1 MSDTPRTDAN
11 WRYPASF
18 DASTKVIR
26 ADLACQLERE
36 NAALRAER
44 LELMEQFAQELSVTD
59 FEKRPWLTESAGS
72 TLCADML
79 KQLAEAGRFRIVRD
93 EDTWVQGYWTKND
106 QQKKEVK

>member
-1 MSDTPRTDAN
+1 MSNPFNEILIFKTL
-11 WRYPASF
+11 
-18 DASTKVIR
+18 
-26 ADLACQLERE
+26 ADEHWKQIQQLERE